1 MMMLCFG
8 WYFAWRY
15 DVKSLRLRLQ
25 GLGAGFVIQPKEF
38 KLQSSHESGVPCIE
52 KVGLELLSESPML
65 KADADHLRI
74 LYLQN
79 GRLLRFQPLFQV
91 LLFVAWVPEKLEKT
105 VSASA
110 LLWVCVFWVL
120 LLSKASKG
128 STQSDSSVLVK
139 RTKVSR
145 PVVLHGF
152 FTHIFFRFLRLVI
165 VIWLT

>member
-1 MMMLCFG
+1 MLCFG
-8 WYFAWRY
+8 WYFTWRY

-79 GRLLRFQPLFQV
+79 GRLLRFQPLRDVLQV
-91 LLFVAWVPEKLEKT
+91 PLGFPKSWRKHSLLPPCSG
-105 VSASA
+105 SASSGSFFCRRLRKA
-110 LLWVCVFWVL
+110 PRSPTPACWSKEQRFRG
-120 LLSKASKG
+120 LLSFTAS
-128 STQSDSSVLVK
+128 SPTSSSDSFDS
-139 RTKVSR
+139 
-145 PVVLHGF
+145 
-152 FTHIFFRFLRLVI
+152 
-165 VIWLT
+165 